1 MPGTSGTRAQRL
13 VAQYLD
19 AYILEQ
25 HASPAPLPAPAS
37 ALDYCRF
44 RVGRFQFAIASAAI
58 TDEWVDPTR
67 VVTIDGW
74 LLVPLRYRTQS
85 AEQAPTS
92 ALDSVLLKG
101 GRVALTGIL
110 RVGELQITDA
120 AVITRGIRTEAPW
133 IAGSLRDPPSFVLDP
148 DALQLHFM
156 RRSG

>member
-1 MPGTSGTRAQRL
+1 MIRPGTSGTRAQRL

-19 AYILEQ
+19 DYIVEQ
-25 HASPAPLPAPAS
+25 NASP

-44 RVGRFQFAIASAAI
+44 RVGRFQFAIARAAV
-58 TDEWVDPTR
+58 TDELVDPTR
-67 VVTIDGW
+67 VITIAGW
-74 LLVPLRYRTQS
+74 SLVPPRYRTQL
-85 AEQAPTS
+85 AEQWPTS
-92 ALDSVLLKG
+92 AIDSVMLKG

-110 RVGELQITDA
+110 RVGGLRIPNA
-120 AVITRGIRTEAPW
+120 AVIARGMRTDAPW